1 MSPEEAS
8 APQPRAS
15 GIAPDART
23 VLERCDVLAAV
34 SSSSTGLTRV
44 YLSPEHARVNELA
57 GRWMEQAGM
66 TTWLDAAGNQRGRYE
81 GQEPGA
87 PALLLGSHLDTVPDA
102 GRYDGMLGV
111 LLAIAVVERLS
122 AAGIRL
128 PFAVEVLAFGD
139 EEGTRFGTAL
149 LGSRA
154 VAGTWD
160 DAWWQLVDSE
170 GVSLRDAFVAFGLDP
185 EAVGDAAPPRG
196 SVVGYLETHIEQ
208 GPYLDE
214 ADRALAVV
222 SSIAG
227 ARRFEL
233 TMTGV
238 AGHAGGVPFHRRHDA
253 LAGASE
259 VVLAVERIARDAG
272 CIATVGRL
280 EAFPGGVNVIPG
292 LVEFSLDLRAEHDDR
307 RDEVWA
313 AIEAAAA
320 RTCAERGLVFAA
332 HETHSAP
339 AVVASAAL
347 ADAVR
352 TGIVATGDADP
363 MTLLSKAGHDAMAI
377 DALTDWAILFV
388 RCGNGGISHH
398 PDETV
403 TAADVAVALDAFE
416 AAVRELAARHVSAE
430 TTA

>member
-1 MSPEEAS
+1 MSDEA
-8 APQPRAS
+8 RL
-15 GIAPDART
+15 
-23 VLERCDVLAAV
+23 VLDRCDALAAV
-34 SSSSTGLTRV
+34 SSSPTGIERV
-44 YLSPEHARVNELA
+44 YLSPEHARVNAMA
-57 GRWMEQAGM
+57 GGWMQQAGM
-66 TTWLDAAGNQRGRYE
+66 TTWQDAAGNQRGRYE
-81 GQEPGA
+81 GTEPGL

-102 GRYDGMLGV
+102 GRYDGILGV
-111 LLAIAVVERLS
+111 LLGISVVARLEAS
-122 AAGIRL
+122 GTRL
-128 PFAVEVLAFGD
+128 PFAIEVLAFGD

-154 VAGTWD
+154 VAGTWSPEWWD
-160 DAWWQLVDSE
+160 LADAS
-170 GVSLRDAFVAFGLDP
+170 GTTLRDAFVAFGLDP
-185 EAVGDAAPPRG
+185 DRVGDAAYEPAD
-196 SVVGYLETHIEQ
+196 VIGYLETHIEQ
-208 GPYLDE
+208 GPYLEE

-233 TMTGV
+233 TLTGV

-259 VVLAVERIARDAG
+259 IVLAVERLAREAD

-280 EAFPGGVNVIPG
+280 QAFPGGVNVIPG

-339 AVVASAAL
+339 AVVASVAL

-363 MTLLSKAGHDAMAI
+363 MTLFSKAGHDAMAI
-377 DALTDWAILFV
+377 DALTDWAMLFV

>member
-1 MSPEEAS
+1 MSP
-8 APQPRAS
+8 
-15 GIAPDART
+15 DALT

-34 SSSSTGLTRV
+34 SSSGTGLTRV

-57 GRWMEQAGM
+57 AGWMQQAGM

-81 GQEPGA
+81 GAEPGA

-111 LLAIAVVERLS
+111 LLAIAVVERLNVE
-122 AAGIRL
+122 GVRL
-128 PFAVEVLAFGD
+128 PFAVEVIAFGD

-160 DAWWQLVDSE
+160 ADWWGLLDAE

-185 EAVGDAAPPRG
+185 EAVGDAAPPRD
-196 SVVGYLETHIEQ
+196 SVIGYLETHIEQ
-208 GPYLDE
+208 GPYLEE

-233 TMTGV
+233 TMEGV

-253 LAGASE
+253 LAGAAE
-259 VVLAVERIARDAG
+259 VVLAVERIAREAG

-320 RTCAERGLVFAA
+320 TTCAERGLVFTA

-339 AVVASAAL
+339 AVVASPRL
-347 ADAVR
+347 AEAVR
-352 TGIVATGDADP
+352 GGIVSTGDVEP
-363 MTLLSKAGHDAMAI
+363 LTLFSKAGHDAMAI
-377 DALTDWAILFV
+377 DALTDWAMLFV

-398 PDETV
+398 PDEIV
-403 TAADVAVALDAFE
+403 DAADVAVALDAFE
-416 AAVRELAARHVSAE
+416 ATVRELAGPAPSSVGA
-430 TTA
+430 T

>member
-1 MSPEEAS
+1 VSPEAL
-8 APQPRAS
+8 
-15 GIAPDART
+15 T
-23 VLERCDVLAAV
+23 VLERCEVLAAV
-34 SSSSTGLTRV
+34 SSSDTGITRV

-81 GQEPGA
+81 GLEPGA

-102 GRYDGMLGV
+102 GRYDGILGV
-111 LLAIAVVERLS
+111 LLSIAVVERLS
-122 AAGIRL
+122 TEGVRL
-128 PFAVEVLAFGD
+128 PFAIEVLAFGD

-160 DAWWQLVDSE
+160 DAWWGLLDAE

-185 EAVGDAAPPRG
+185 ESVGDAAPPRD
-196 SVVGYLETHIEQ
+196 SVIGYLETHIEQ
-208 GPYLDE
+208 GPYLEE

-253 LAGASE
+253 LAGAAE
-259 VVLAVERIARDAG
+259 VVLAVERIAREAG

-320 RTCAERGLVFAA
+320 ETCSRRGLVFAA

-339 AVVASAAL
+339 AVVASASL

-352 TGIVATGDADP
+352 AGIVATGDSEP
-363 MTLLSKAGHDAMAI
+363 LTLFSKAGHDAMAI
-377 DALTDWAILFV
+377 DALTDWAMLFV

-398 PDETV
+398 PDEIV
-403 TAADVAVALDAFE
+403 DAADVAVALEAFE
-416 AAVRELAARHVSAE
+416 AAVRELAGRRLSAVG
-430 TTA
+430 TA